1 MSLSRY
7 GNKRDDN
14 ESNIINALEAI
25 GCSVFRL
32 DTPCD
37 LLCGYR
43 RRTYLLE
50 VKNPE
55 QPKGNRKKT
64 KVQEKFFAEWNGQ
77 IDIVE
82 TAEQAIRIVTDE

>member
-1 MSLSRY
+1 VSLSRY

-14 ESNIINALEAI
+14 ESDIIKALEAI
-25 GCSVFRL
+25 GCSVFKL

-50 VKNPE
+50 VKNP
-55 QPKGNRKKT
+55 QGNRKKT
-64 KVQEKFFAEWNGQ
+64 KTQEKFFAEWNGQ

-82 TAEQAIRIVTDE
+82 SAEQAIKIVTDE